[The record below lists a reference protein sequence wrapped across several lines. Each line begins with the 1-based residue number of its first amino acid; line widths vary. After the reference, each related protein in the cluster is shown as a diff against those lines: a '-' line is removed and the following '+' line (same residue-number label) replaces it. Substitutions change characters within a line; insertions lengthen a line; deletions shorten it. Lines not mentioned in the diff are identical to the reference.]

1 MSYTEYYDLFD
12 RCQDTAPYHLFVFDL
27 VGSKKIY
34 LQENYIYLSKLV
46 LLIDTLY
53 KKIED
58 IEKVQNRQI
67 LHRSPFLYRPTLIE
81 SEEEKGHFY
90 FIKDNLPKEK
100 YCIERQDLSEPFRI
114 LGDMIG
120 LTILRDTLKEEE
132 VYALFDQT
140 KEELNIP
147 YDFHYA
153 NGFYETDDYGE
164 GATKLFR
171 GYAIHML
178 GTQHK
183 KENKIKKR
191 S

>member
-12 RCQDTAPYHLFVFDL
+12 KCQSNAPYHLFVFDL

-34 LQENYIYLSKLV
+34 AQEDYTYLSKIS

-53 KKIED
+53 KKIENL
-58 IEKVQNRQI
+58 EKIQNRQI
-67 LHRSPFLYRPTLIE
+67 LHRNPLLYRPTLVE
-81 SEEEKGHFY
+81 SEEKKGYFY
-90 FIKDNLPKEK
+90 FVKPTLQDDSQIF
-100 YCIERQDLSEPFRI
+100 RQDLSAPFRI

-120 LTILRDTLKEEE
+120 LTILRDTLKIEE

-140 KEELNIP
+140 KEELNIT

-153 NGFYETDDYGE
+153 NGFYETDDYGK
-164 GATKLFR
+164 GHNKLFR
-171 GYAIHML
+171 GYAIQML

>member
-1 MSYTEYYDLFD
+1 MSYTEYYDFFEK
-12 RCQDTAPYHLFVFDL
+12 CQDTAPYHLFVFDV

-34 LQENYIYLSKLV
+34 NEDGENYLSKIT

-53 KKIED
+53 KKIEN
-58 IEKVQNRQI
+58 IEKIQNRQI
-67 LHRSPFLYRPTLIE
+67 LHRGQYLYRPTLE
-81 SEEEKGHFY
+81 KTEDEKGIFY
-90 FIKDNLPKEK
+90 FAKPATKKDNQ
-100 YCIERQDLSEPFRI
+100 IFRQDLSDPFRI
-114 LGDMIG
+114 IGDMIG
-120 LTILRDTLKEEE
+120 LTILRDTLKIEEM
-132 VYALFDQT
+132 YALFDQT

-171 GYAIHML
+171 GYAIQML
-178 GTQHK
+178 GTKHK
-183 KENKIKKR
+183 NNNKTKKR